1 MWAETVWAL
10 TYAMLAILRQHVIWL
25 AATSEMSSRLL
36 HTVVFTP
43 SIANSTWMDSWEKKQ
58 RSNLMKYQ
66 QARATWMK
74 EEQENQESLSHIRA
88 AVLTLLQENTSEKD
102 QKSERDLYGRTS
114 WWTMFIHWWEQR
126 QNHLNHLLLP
136 LVFFLSMAT
145 DEPGQMA
152 RTLSLRENNRYRP
165 NSPSFSETMFC
176 SVFFLILR
184 LKSRWIHHK
193 SVSNRKV
200 LSSSNIIQ
208 PHAMCGLNLTSADSP
223 RAGEDQRILDR
234 YEDICS
240 FSLSG
245 LIRVCRLPVSMQS
258 IFYLTIHGFSSWSNG
273 GALTQSES
281 ADGYAASQIS
291 FTGDVGPDV
300 TLWSQFF

>member
-126 QNHLNHLLLP
+126 QNHLNHLPPVSVLP
-136 LVFFLSMAT
+136 LHGNRWAWADGPDSIPQRKQQVQAEQPVVLRDNVLFCFFFNTKAEVEMDPSQVRVKPQSAFQLKYYSATRYVWAESDLSWQPESWRRPE
-145 DEPGQMA
+145 D
-152 RTLSLRENNRYRP
+152 LRP
-165 NSPSFSETMFC
+165 IWGHLLFFSVWADSC
-176 SVFFLILR
+176 V
-184 LKSRWIHHK
+184 
-193 SVSNRKV
+193 
-200 LSSSNIIQ
+200 SSSSIN
-208 PHAMCGLNLTSADSP
+208 AVNLLFNDT
-223 RAGEDQRILDR
+223 R
-234 YEDICS
+234 
-240 FSLSG
+240 F
-245 LIRVCRLPVSMQS
+245 
-258 IFYLTIHGFSSWSNG
+258 
-273 GALTQSES
+273 
-281 ADGYAASQIS
+281 
-291 FTGDVGPDV
+291 
-300 TLWSQFF
+300 QFMI